1 MKITIPDEVFGAKK
15 WETTVKSNEN
25 VATFIKELI
34 LGIGSEG
41 EAVGFDAGG
50 YVQMEIPAYEADY
63 KNFEIESEY
72 LEDWE
77 KFKVLD
83 NKSIAEEP
91 VIRAYSMAN
100 YPEEKGIMKSN
111 IRYR

>member
-1 MKITIPDEVFGAKK
+1 MKTTVPDEVFGAKK

-34 LGIGSEG
+34 LELPEG
-41 EAVGFDAGG
+41 EKVGFDAGG

-63 KNFEIESEY
+63 KSFESEKEY
-72 LEDWE
+72 LDDWE
-77 KFKVLD
+77 KFKVLE
-83 NKSIAEEP
+83 NKSVVKEP

-100 YPEEKGIMKSN
+100 YPEEKGIMLSL
-111 IRYR
+111 IHI